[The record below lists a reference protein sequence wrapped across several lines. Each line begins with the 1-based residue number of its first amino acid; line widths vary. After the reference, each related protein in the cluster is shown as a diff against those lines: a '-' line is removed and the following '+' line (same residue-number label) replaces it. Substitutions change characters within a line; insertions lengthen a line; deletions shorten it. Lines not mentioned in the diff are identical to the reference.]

1 LFLGLK
7 PKSYQQLQLS
17 LQSFCLQAFPPFFA
31 PFCFFALFPSFIGL
45 FRLRKGAFFGWFCF
59 GVLGLVWR
67 LVFIGFFARF

>member
-45 FRLRKGAFFGWFCF
+45 FRLRKGGKKPSPKPKTKQIKNPQNIAQ
-59 GVLGLVWR
+59 
-67 LVFIGFFARF
+67 